1 MLHGRL
7 ISVSSFL
14 LKLQW
19 LKPNIVRNL
28 LQPVKDRMNNEG
40 GSNVPTQQKRF
51 VVLVLTASLTFIL
64 CNVPYMVSAYGTM
77 HEEHSLLT
85 SFHRPQMKFGQ
96 GNVFTTVCYSV
107 HRVGDSFP
115 ACITGHMTSIQRRW
129 LLSMHH
135 RPHDQYPARGDL
147 HPRRGLPMG
156 KWWADTPSS

>member
-1 MLHGRL
+1 
-7 ISVSSFL
+7 
-14 LKLQW
+14 
-19 LKPNIVRNL
+19 
-28 LQPVKDRMNNEG
+28 MNNEG

-85 SFHRPQMKFGQ
+85 SFHRPQTKSGQ
-96 GNVFTTVCYSV
+96 GNVCTSVCHSV
-107 HRVGDSFP
+107 HRGGGSFP
-115 ACITGHMTSIQRRW
+115 ACITGHMTSIHRGW

-135 RPHDQYPARGDL
+135 RPHDQYPGRGGL

-156 KWWADTPSS
+156 KWWADTPLLPELEKRAVRILLECFLVK